1 MSLVD
6 VARTN
11 TFNTFMIFISKPLPT
26 HPKLHSIDESPALVT
41 LVTPSFWV
49 VAVGTDAFNKA
60 VGEKTLTVFASQ
72 LLHSVLH
79 EKTMLVESPEY
90 ILGYPERAAMNEGH
104 SNDYLTMPF
113 LFFDTPLTLLLLL
126 FINTSI
132 DTSIYCHC
140 EVI

>member
-104 SNDYLTMPF
+104 SNDYLTAIF
-113 LFFDTPLTLLLLL
+113 VFRHT
-126 FINTSI
+126 I
-132 DTSIYCHC
+132 DTTITIIYQHFY
-140 EVI
+140 